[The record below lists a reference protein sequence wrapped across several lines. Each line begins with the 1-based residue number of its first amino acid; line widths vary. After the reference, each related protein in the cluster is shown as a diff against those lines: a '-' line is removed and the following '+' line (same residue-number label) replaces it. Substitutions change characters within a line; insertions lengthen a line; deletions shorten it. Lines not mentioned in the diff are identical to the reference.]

1 MKKYTNTICTAV
13 KNANKGDILK
23 VLNPYN
29 QEVVGEI
36 EKTTQE
42 QMSEIIN
49 IAYETF
55 NNKSKKLKTYERIEI
70 LQKVISYMKEDFDEI
85 LSLTIKEGSKPYND
99 SKVEVNRAI
108 DSLQSCVDTLRT
120 SHGEEIPMGI
130 SPSSE
135 NRLALRTNEPIGVVL
150 ALSAFNHP
158 VNLIAHQIGPAIA
171 MGCPVIVK
179 PSSETPLSCFN
190 MVELFHKAGLPKE
203 FAQAVI
209 PQDRDTLNMLTT
221 SPKIAFLSFIGS
233 AKVGWMLRSNVANG
247 VRCALEH
254 GGVAPVI
261 VTASAKSMLDDAVAS
276 IAKGGFYHAGQVC
289 VSSQRIFVHK
299 DIFDEFS
306 KKMVDVANNLKV
318 CDSLDESCEVG
329 ALINENEVQRVDE
342 WVQDAIKNGGKLACG
357 GKALGNNLYAPTVLL
372 NPSQD
377 AIISQKEIFGPVVV
391 LYSYESESEAVALAN
406 SLDVSFQA
414 SVFAS
419 DISTAMY
426 VYKNIN
432 AAACMVNDHS
442 AFRVDWMPFAG
453 HKHSGLSTGGIK
465 YTMEEM
471 SAKKLLVIKDINL

>member
-1 MKKYTNTICTAV
+1 MKRYSNTQCTAV
-13 KNANKGDILK
+13 KNANKGEILK

-36 EKTTQE
+36 EKTTKE
-42 QMSEIIN
+42 QMSEILD
-49 IAYETF
+49 IAYTTF
-55 NNKSKKLKTYERIEI
+55 NSKSKKLKTYKRIEI
-70 LQKVISYMKEDFDEI
+70 LQKVISYMKKDFDDI
-85 LSLTIKEGSKPYND
+85 LTLTIKEGAKPYGD

-108 DSLQSCVDTLRT
+108 DSLQSCIDTLRT

-135 NRLALRTNEPIGVVL
+135 NRLALRVDEPIGVVL

-190 MVELFHKAGLPKE
+190 MVEMFHKAGLPKE

-221 SPKIAFLSFIGS
+221 SEKISFLSFIGS

-261 VTASAKSMLDDAVAS
+261 VTKSAKNMLDDAVSS

-289 VSSQRIFVHK
+289 VSSQSIK
-299 DIFDEFS
+299 IYL
-306 KKMVDVANNLKV
+306 MNL
-318 CDSLDESCEVG
+318 
-329 ALINENEVQRVDE
+329 
-342 WVQDAIKNGGKLACG
+342 
-357 GKALGNNLYAPTVLL
+357 
-372 NPSQD
+372 
-377 AIISQKEIFGPVVV
+377 
-391 LYSYESESEAVALAN
+391 
-406 SLDVSFQA
+406 
-414 SVFAS
+414 
-419 DISTAMY
+419 
-426 VYKNIN
+426 
-432 AAACMVNDHS
+432 
-442 AFRVDWMPFAG
+442 
-453 HKHSGLSTGGIK
+453 
-465 YTMEEM
+465 
-471 SAKKLLVIKDINL
+471 AKRWLMWLPN